1 MAAAAYKGTVII
13 TYEDGTNAQ
22 YAFTAS
28 DVADES
34 YIFADGSSKLNLD
47 NKVAYITD
55 IILSGTGTDTAKA
68 EIWANSKN
76 SGVVV
81 LNSVNQATTVNRQF
95 NSAPVGVKAGAT
107 LQFIQKA

>member
-1 MAAAAYKGTVII
+1 MAATPYSGTIII
-13 TYEDGTNAQ
+13 TYEDGANAQ
-22 YAFTAS
+22 YSFTAS

-34 YIFADGSSKLNLD
+34 WTFADGSTKLNLE

-55 IILSGTGTDTAKA
+55 IILTSAGVDTTKS
-68 EIWANSKN
+68 EVWANSKN

-81 LNSVNQATTVNRQF
+81 LNSVNLSTTVTRQF
-95 NSAPVGVKAGAT
+95 AAAPLGIKAGAT